1 MHLRYDPLAE
11 VVMSGATNARDVP
24 TRDLHIIRRYMREA
38 CRNWNGSRRY
48 VIRLPEEMR
57 LARHFDPRMMPF
69 TRGVMRTA
77 EVELVR
83 EPRRAPGPM
92 TFAKRWAFNP
102 IMRDMVNEKALAMQ
116 ALRDYCVKDVEAVM
130 AMEPK
135 MPPLDAP
142 KPAPRARVKSVTS
155 DDFIERL
162 KRRGYRTLGAGCF
175 STVLAKGK
183 SDRVIKV
190 NRRPDGWLDYVLWAA
205 ERGHMGKNA
214 PMVYS
219 FKRFNEGTDDEFYVA
234 VVERCKNTVD
244 DLYPQNK
251 RVTELFSSLTSG
263 MRGRVGSERDAL
275 KADDMQP
282 GSLRFAIEFR
292 LEFNGGGLDLHSGN
306 FMVREDG
313 SLVCTDPI
321 SGDAKGTAPSRW
333 RASSA
338 RLAA

>member
-1 MHLRYDPLAE
+1 M
-11 VVMSGATNARDVP
+11 
-24 TRDLHIIRRYMREA
+24 
-38 CRNWNGSRRY
+38 
-48 VIRLPEEMR
+48 
-57 LARHFDPRMMPF
+57 RMMMAYNV
-69 TRGVMRTA
+69 GDA
-77 EVELVR
+77 
-83 EPRRAPGPM
+83 
-92 TFAKRWAFNP
+92 N
-102 IMRDMVNEKALAMQ
+102 LAMVLEKV
-116 ALRDYCVKDVEAVM
+116 AGID
-130 AMEPK
+130 PK

-142 KPAPRARVKSVTS
+142 KVTPKGQGEKCQKLWDS
-155 DDFIERL
+155 DEFIERL

-175 STVLAKGK
+175 STVLAKGNSK
-183 SDRVIKV
+183 RVIKV

-205 ERGHMGKNA
+205 KHGHMGKNA

-219 FKRFNEGTDDEFYVA
+219 FRRFNEGTSDEFYVA
-234 VVERCKNTVD
+234 VVERCKMTVD

-263 MRGRVGSERDAL
+263 MRGRMGSERDAL

-282 GSLRFAIEFR
+282 GSLRFAIEFK
-292 LEFNGGGLDLHSGN
+292 LTFTTHTDLHSGN

-321 SGDAKGTAPSRW
+321 SGSSSGTAPSRW